1 MLSRENELL
10 PVPYFHVVF
19 TLPDTLNPLALHQ
32 PARLYNLLFE
42 AAWLTMKAFALDH
55 RHLGAGVG
63 MIAILHTWGQTL
75 SLHPHLHCIVPG
87 GGITRSGKWKLA
99 RSKGKFLD
107 PMLTS
112 SAGPFPSKP

>member
-19 TLPDTLNPLALHQ
+19 TLPDKLNPLALHQ
-32 PARLYNLLFE
+32 PALLYTILFE
-42 AAWLTMKAFALDH
+42 AAWQTMKAFGSDPK
-55 RHLGAGVG
+55 HLGAQAG

-75 SLHPHLHCIVPG
+75 CLHLHLHCIVPG
-87 GGITRSGKWKLA
+87 GGITKSGKWKLA